1 MISNT
6 KKSIIKPIKKS
17 ANSISK
23 TVTKTKNIITK
34 EEVTEQELGMVLQTL
49 KTVITEVE
57 LKELITNGS
66 VICELG
72 NIFIEDI
79 PEIVK
84 GLGLVIHDSECII
97 RAIKKID
104 VNLDNYFT
112 KDETIN
118 IIDKKIKD
126 ALDESEGNCD
136 LSNYYTKTETD
147 QEIKKQ
153 IDELDVTCDLSN
165 YYTKTES
172 DQEIKKQIEESVG
185 EGLTYSDNKISLSDE
200 YVVFLENQT
209 YKKPTLSFSLESFPS
224 GNQEVGITYKGSKTL
239 TNNVSN
245 PQNMDGQLILSG
257 LGVSES
263 VNIGENTSINFNYV
277 TNSNRSHQIHL
288 KGFDIKNNTIQ
299 SSKSFNTIH
308 PLFSG
313 LSGEQVN
320 IEHLTKNMISSP
332 INFTKTY
339 LTDQEGMYVW
349 FCVPSY
355 QRITVVTA
363 NGFGSTMNP
372 YIEIEITN
380 NYDHTFQYHCY
391 RTAYPI
397 KKGVSYE
404 FKITK

>member
-1 MISNT
+1 MISSK
-6 KKSIIKPIKKS
+6 KKSIIKPMKKPD
-17 ANSISK
+17 NSISK
-23 TVTKTKNIITK
+23 SVTKSKNIITK
-34 EEVTEQELGMVLQTL
+34 EEVAKQDLGMVLQTL

-66 VICELG
+66 VVCELG

-97 RAIKKID
+97 KAIKKID
-104 VNLDNYFT
+104 VNLDDYFT

-118 IIDKKIKD
+118 IIDEKIKD
-126 ALDESEGNCD
+126 ALDEFGGNCD
-136 LSNYYTKTETD
+136 LSDYYTKTETD
-147 QEIKKQ
+147 QKIK
-153 IDELDVTCDLSN
+153 I
-165 YYTKTES
+165 
-172 DQEIKKQIEESVG
+172 QIEESVG
-185 EGLTYSDNKISLSDE
+185 YGLTYNDNKISLNDE
-200 YVVFLENQT
+200 YIVFLENQT

-224 GNQEVGITYKGSKTL
+224 GNQEVGIVYKGSKLL

-245 PQNMDGQLILSG
+245 PQNMNGQLTLSG
-257 LGVSES
+257 LGVSEN
-263 VNIGENTSINFNYV
+263 VNIGENTTINFDYV

-288 KGFDIKNNTIQ
+288 KGTDIKNNTIQ

-313 LSGEQVN
+313 LSGEQLD
-320 IEHLTKNMISSP
+320 ITQLAKNMISSP

-349 FCVPSY
+349 FCVPRY
-355 QRITVVTA
+355 QKITVVTA

-372 YIEIEITN
+372 FIEIEITN
-380 NYDHTFQYHCY
+380 KYNHTYQYHCY
-391 RTAYPI
+391 RTTYPI
-397 KKGVSYE
+397 KKDVSYE